1 MFTLADAIIMDGPTV
16 SFVYYDSAISSS
28 MIYDLFDENNYFAI
42 LWYPSGD
49 YILTKSLCAYS
60 VHGLWTSQQQSP
72 VDGGGGSGGGDMNY
86 DPYQKGIYL
95 VYCPLN
101 DSCVKTVSFIDEVSA
116 EDVMHL
122 SKIPGTYSRNATHIA
137 VSLESEGMDTLV
149 WIAST
154 RGQVICLRLATRYQ
168 SSQNVVST
176 LWCSDFPTMPIWL
189 YVYYARVNR
198 Q

>member
-1 MFTLADAIIMDGPTV
+1 MDGPTV

-42 LWYPSGD
+42 LWFPCGD
-49 YILTKSLCAYS
+49 YILTKSICAHS
-60 VHGLWTSQQQSP
+60 VHGVWTSQQSL
-72 VDGGGGSGGGDMNY
+72 VDGDINCDSHH
-86 DPYQKGIYL
+86 KGIYL

-101 DSCVKTVSFIDEVSA
+101 DSCVKTVSFIDDVSA

-122 SKIPGTYSRNATHIA
+122 SKIPGTYSRNATHIV
-137 VSLESEGMDTLV
+137 VSLGLEGMDTLI

-154 RGQVICLRLATRYQ
+154 RGQVICLRLATRNQ
-168 SSQNVVST
+168 SSQNVVHT

-189 YVYYARVNR
+189 YVLREPVGFLHNYG
-198 Q
+198 